1 MNMLDL
7 YNDHSSFNHL
17 IPLPKMKRIDD
28 LRKEGL
34 KIKNDSRP
42 LATLIVGFK
51 LDEDS
56 QVRIKNILFLLK
68 WINYYYKDIFNVLL
82 VEQGS
87 KVRFDVAHY
96 NLSSYV
102 SHRFL
107 YNPKCY
113 NRGWGYNASIKH
125 FVQTPVIVCMD
136 TDILPGSNFLQE
148 VIDCHEKFDVI
159 LMMGVYGYFKNNKI
173 VLKNINS
180 MLNKDGHLIFTIG
193 NKTSIFRQVNILI
206 DFMVKNCLMSSIL
219 DVYRKFILK
228 RTDKLKINHFKSSN
242 LKKTKDLLDKSGFE
256 FIEKKNLVF
265 SSGVLGKRSVK
276 ISNFYSKFKIF
287 EYLNQGFSMIITA
300 KKK

>member
-1 MNMLDL
+1 MTKVQERFDNEAKFWKDIYSKLDDIISL
-7 YNDHSSFNHL
+7 EAYQ
-17 IPLPKMKRIDD
+17 
-28 LRKEGL
+28 RKEYAKSKIDEVYDNK
-34 KIKNDSRP
+34 KIKILDIGCG
-42 LATLIVGFK
+42 AGKVIHDVTLSKTREGKGVDISIEMVK
-51 LDEDS
+51 TCQEKYKKH
-56 QVRIKNILFLLK
+56 KNISFSQL
-68 WINYYYKDIFNVLL
+68 N
-82 VEQGS
+82 
-87 KVRFDVAHY
+87 
-96 NLSSYV
+96 
-102 SHRFL
+102 
-107 YNPKCY
+107 
-113 NRGWGYNASIKH
+113 
-125 FVQTPVIVCMD
+125 
-136 TDILPGSNFLQE
+136 
-148 VIDCHEKFDVI
+148 IDNNKLNEKFDVI